1 MKTHR
6 HKSASHPLGRSAIR
20 VLGLLLTLFVWRAI
34 SVDAQ
39 GLDIPAPQSQGQTP
53 FHYHRQRPTSTPT
66 PQGGSQVRTIP
77 PVPMPQQVQPEAS
90 PSPPVYEPQTRP
102 SPPPPAQAPPSRR
115 QPEPVLPAIF
125 RGCWQGEVRYLDSIE
140 RLPGGAKIGSWTPKT
155 YRLCYRRLGDGPF
168 ELTLTE
174 AGIAHNSKIT
184 NPEGRMQLLSTDGRS
199 YASMRAFLHFDEYRT
214 HTSYFGDSTF
224 AVDEVTKLDC
234 DIEADG
240 MHVWGQVFGRHGGD
254 PWFRAWWHTVF
265 VHTPEPPET
274 ERAGGIPE

>member
-1 MKTHR
+1 
-6 HKSASHPLGRSAIR
+6 
-20 VLGLLLTLFVWRAI
+20 
-34 SVDAQ
+34 
-39 GLDIPAPQSQGQTP
+39 
-53 FHYHRQRPTSTPT
+53 
-66 PQGGSQVRTIP
+66 VRTIP
-77 PVPMPQQVQPEAS
+77 PLPMPQQVEPAAS
-90 PSPPVYEPQTRP
+90 PSPPVYVPQTQP
-102 SPPPPAQAPPSRR
+102 SPPAQAPPSQP

-125 RGCWQGEVRYLDSIE
+125 RGCWQGEVRHLDSIE
-140 RLPGGAKIGSWTPKT
+140 RLPGGAKIGSWTAKT

-174 AGIAHNSKIT
+174 AGIAHSSKIT
-184 NPEGRMQLLSTDGRS
+184 NPEGRMQLLTTDGRS

-214 HTSYFGDSTF
+214 HTNYFGDSTF

-234 DIEADG
+234 DVEPDG

-265 VHTPEPPET
+265 VHIPEPPEM